1 MLPSSFSIHTLSP
14 PPTKGNVNIL
24 CNNFYLSFSLIFHS
38 IIKLIK
44 YPFPGLIPP
53 GNLFPIADRFQFDPR
68 STFFFRDVPPE
79 YLNPS
84 AAEAS
89 KQSRKDL
96 TAEFANHHRSQ
107 SQETTNS
114 SSGPQGTPGNRS
126 AFRAVHQG
134 EPSPVG
140 TFITSTILSWV
151 ITSIEPIYSFGVTLM
166 KTPKEIAKWNCYTLR
181 FHPQRKSTYTLYWTI
196 PNGSTAQ

>member
-1 MLPSSFSIHTLSP
+1 MLTFCAT
-14 PPTKGNVNIL
+14 IL
-24 CNNFYLSFSLIFHS
+24 IQGIYRVIIFYLRICLCGESLSLIFHS

-44 YPFPGLIPP
+44 YPFPLLIPP

-89 KQSRKDL
+89 KQGRKDL
-96 TAEFANHHRSQ
+96 TTDFANHHRSQ
-107 SQETTNS
+107 SQETTGS
-114 SSGPQGTPGNRS
+114 PGGPQGTPGNRS

-134 EPSPVG
+134 EPPTLG
-140 TFITSTILSWV
+140 TSITSTIL
-151 ITSIEPIYSFGVTLM
+151 TSIEQVYSFGE
-166 KTPKEIAKWNCYTLR
+166 KY
-181 FHPQRKSTYTLYWTI
+181 
-196 PNGSTAQ
+196 